1 MDASIVPMLIG
12 SGTTLLTAALSAF
25 VAVGIYRRGERARG
39 REAAREQQRLTVVRM
54 LDTVDAAVRSRL
66 GLAVF
71 RGFRNPNVD
80 TLLALPRLL
89 VELPKDD
96 LPVAEWSAA
105 QVQHALQTTRRK
117 PFVTRMM
124 TIETQLISWHRGD
137 VATAWFAE
145 ELNKEPFDPKFKI
158 PRATRVGTWARE
170 VLEAVVVFGTVRFVQ
185 WTWRRG
191 TD

>member
-1 MDASIVPMLIG
+1 MDASIVSMLIG
-12 SGTTLLTAALSAF
+12 SGTTLATAALSAL

-54 LDTVDAAVRSRL
+54 LDTVDSAVRSRL

-71 RGFRNPNVD
+71 RGFRGANVD

-96 LPVAEWSAA
+96 LAVAEWSAA
-105 QVQHALQTTRRK
+105 QVQRALQTTRRK

-137 VATAWFAE
+137 VSTAWFEAE
-145 ELNKEPFDPKFKI
+145 LEKEPFDLNFKI
-158 PRATRVGTWARE
+158 SRTTHAGTWARQ
-170 VLEAVVVFGTVRFVQ
+170 VFETVMILGTARFVH
-185 WTWRRG
+185 WAWRRTTG
-191 TD
+191 